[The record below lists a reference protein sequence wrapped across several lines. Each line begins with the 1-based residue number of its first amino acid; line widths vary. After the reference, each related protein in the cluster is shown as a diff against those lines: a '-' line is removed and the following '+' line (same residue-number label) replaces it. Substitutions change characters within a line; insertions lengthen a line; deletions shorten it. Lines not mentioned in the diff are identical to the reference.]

1 MLRKMSPLLAHPHPT
16 MYTNAM
22 IKCFPSFLP
31 LIVAVGRPIRRAK
44 LQNERLET
52 SSAIPT
58 RQTVGLD
65 HQKGCARFEHI
76 RGHAR
81 TPRVVCTM
89 VRLTEKLVLEKTKCT
104 SLFGVRNINLWGS
117 SLDDVEVVQR
127 MPNLES
133 LSLSV
138 NRLAS
143 LRVFARCPNL
153 VDLHLRKNDI
163 ADLDEVRFLVGLDR
177 LRTLWLCDNPCAL
190 EPNYRMRVIAM
201 LPSLLV
207 LDGDEVTLDERRAAE
222 TMPDVFLPSPGA
234 SRSSPEPSPGS
245 TRGDHDDARSERTV
259 NADRAV
265 RDANARSYELAAS
278 RQLAGLGPI
287 GGHHVPSQRADMPL
301 GNLGGA
307 GGGARSEAAMS
318 LAAEM
323 DSSRHSPKGPSPGR
337 GVGAPAGR
345 NSNNVLYAVVALLGE
360 LDGEGLRIV
369 RGECDERLR
378 GARY

>member
-1 MLRKMSPLLAHPHPT
+1 
-16 MYTNAM
+16 
-22 IKCFPSFLP
+22 
-31 LIVAVGRPIRRAK
+31 
-44 LQNERLET
+44 
-52 SSAIPT
+52 
-58 RQTVGLD
+58 
-65 HQKGCARFEHI
+65 
-76 RGHAR
+76 
-81 TPRVVCTM
+81 M

-104 SLFGVRNINLWGS
+104 SLYGVRNINLWGS
-117 SLDDVEVVQR
+117 SLDDVDVVQR

-138 NRLAS
+138 NRVAS

-234 SRSSPEPSPGS
+234 ARSSPEPSPGS
-245 TRGDHDDARSERTV
+245 TRADDDARSERTV

-301 GNLGGA
+301 GNA
-307 GGGARSEAAMS
+307 GGG
-318 LAAEM
+318 
-323 DSSRHSPKGPSPGR
+323 GGGR
-337 GVGAPAGR
+337 GPR
-345 NSNNVLYAVVALLGE
+345 
-360 LDGEGLRIV
+360 R
-369 RGECDERLR
+369 R
-378 GARY
+378 

>member
-1 MLRKMSPLLAHPHPT
+1 
-16 MYTNAM
+16 
-22 IKCFPSFLP
+22 
-31 LIVAVGRPIRRAK
+31 
-44 LQNERLET
+44 
-52 SSAIPT
+52 
-58 RQTVGLD
+58 
-65 HQKGCARFEHI
+65 
-76 RGHAR
+76 
-81 TPRVVCTM
+81 M

-222 TMPDVFLPSPGA
+222 TAPDVFLPSPGA
-234 SRSSPEPSPGS
+234 ARSSPEPSPGS
-245 TRGDHDDARSERTV
+245 TRGDHDDARSER
-259 NADRAV
+259 
-265 RDANARSYELAAS
+265 
-278 RQLAGLGPI
+278 
-287 GGHHVPSQRADMPL
+287 
-301 GNLGGA
+301 
-307 GGGARSEAAMS
+307 
-318 LAAEM
+318 
-323 DSSRHSPKGPSPGR
+323 GPSTPTGR
-337 GVGAPAGR
+337 
-345 NSNNVLYAVVALLGE
+345 
-360 LDGEGLRIV
+360 
-369 RGECDERLR
+369 
-378 GARY
+378 

>member
-1 MLRKMSPLLAHPHPT
+1 
-16 MYTNAM
+16 
-22 IKCFPSFLP
+22 
-31 LIVAVGRPIRRAK
+31 
-44 LQNERLET
+44 
-52 SSAIPT
+52 
-58 RQTVGLD
+58 
-65 HQKGCARFEHI
+65 
-76 RGHAR
+76 
-81 TPRVVCTM
+81 M

-234 SRSSPEPSPGS
+234 ARSSPEPSPGS

-287 GGHHVPSQRADMPL
+287 GDTTCRRERRTCP
-301 GNLGGA
+301 GNRGRRR
-307 GGGARSEAAMS
+307 GARSEAAMS

-323 DSSRHSPKGPSPGR
+323 DSSRHSPKGPSPGGLR
-337 GVGAPAGR
+337 GGR

-369 RGECDERLR
+369 RGSATSAC
-378 GARY
+378 GGRY

>member
-1 MLRKMSPLLAHPHPT
+1 
-16 MYTNAM
+16 
-22 IKCFPSFLP
+22 
-31 LIVAVGRPIRRAK
+31 
-44 LQNERLET
+44 
-52 SSAIPT
+52 
-58 RQTVGLD
+58 
-65 HQKGCARFEHI
+65 
-76 RGHAR
+76 
-81 TPRVVCTM
+81 M

-104 SLFGVRNINLWGS
+104 SLYGVRNINLWGS
-117 SLDDVEVVQR
+117 SLDDVDVVQR

-234 SRSSPEPSPGS
+234 ARSSPEPSPGS

-287 GGHHVPSQRADMPL
+287 GGHHVPSQRAADMPL
-301 GNLGGA
+301 GNAGGG

-337 GVGAPAGR
+337 AFAGGR

-369 RGECDERLR
+369 RGECDERTEAG
-378 GARY
+378 GAQLGP